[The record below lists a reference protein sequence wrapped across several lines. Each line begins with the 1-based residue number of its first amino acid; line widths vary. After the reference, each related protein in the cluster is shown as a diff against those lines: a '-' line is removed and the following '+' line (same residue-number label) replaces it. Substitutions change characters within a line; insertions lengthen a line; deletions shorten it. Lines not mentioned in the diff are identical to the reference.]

1 MGGRIGSGV
10 PGTREFG
17 FHGWVLGAASLV
29 GVADKFEN
37 VWTISQGWAGSLCV
51 RAGGCIILQEMGPGG
66 V

>member
-1 MGGRIGSGV
+1 MGERIGSGV

-37 VWTISQGWAGSLCV
+37 VGTIRQGWAGSL
-51 RAGGCIILQEMGPGG
+51 
-66 V
+66 

>member
-1 MGGRIGSGV
+1 MLGRVSGLSNHRVLGMGERIGSGV

-37 VWTISQGWAGSLCV
+37 VWTISQGWAGSL
-51 RAGGCIILQEMGPGG
+51 
-66 V
+66 